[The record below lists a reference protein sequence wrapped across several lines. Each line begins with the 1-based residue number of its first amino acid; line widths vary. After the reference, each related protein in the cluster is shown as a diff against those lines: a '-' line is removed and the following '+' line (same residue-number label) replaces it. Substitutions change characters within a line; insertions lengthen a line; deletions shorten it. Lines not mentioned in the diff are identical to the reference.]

1 MQFRRCRKPSR
12 RMMRIWS
19 ANPAW
24 CRSKWAARPRLR
36 RWLFPSRLPP
46 LLAAD
51 LGMAY
56 AFGVEFLELGLGS
69 DTEREFCTDL
79 QNEKAFTAMP

>member
-1 MQFRRCRKPSR
+1 
-12 RMMRIWS
+12 
-19 ANPAW
+19 
-24 CRSKWAARPRLR
+24 
-36 RWLFPSRLPP
+36 
-46 LLAAD
+46 
-51 LGMAY
+51 MAY